1 MGTKDQHDNGTIIK
15 RKVLM
20 NIRKYIS
27 LTFLFT
33 FLIFLTS
40 CKDSIND
47 SQAGDNVT
55 VSLAMDKGLNK
66 IGSDPIVL
74 DTVKILLKDIKFRQS
89 NGDSSNV
96 KVGPMVAH
104 LNLNGIPT
112 EFAAGKILAG
122 NYDKIKFRLHKPEAG
137 DIISDP
143 EFIAGS
149 SGELRYSVIVKGT
162 YNGVPFIY
170 KSTKTATQ
178 EVNLKNYVN
187 LNAEVKTNVTLSVD
201 VNFWFYKDAVVL
213 DPNNIIN
220 QNDIDNNIKDSFKK
234 AFRDANKDGIAD

>member
-1 MGTKDQHDNGTIIK
+1 MK
-15 RKVLM
+15 
-20 NIRKYIS
+20 IRKKIYF
-27 LTFLFT
+27 TFLFT
-33 FLIFLTS
+33 SLILLTS
-40 CKDSIND
+40 CKDSTTN
-47 SQAGDNVT
+47 SPAGDNVT

-66 IGSDPIVL
+66 ISSDPIVL
-74 DTVKILLKDIKFRQS
+74 DTVKILLKDIKFRQAT
-89 NGDSSNV
+89 GDSLNV
-96 KVGPMVAH
+96 KVGPMVVF

-112 EFAAGKILAG
+112 EFAAGIVMAG

-137 DIISDP
+137 DVLTDT
-143 EFIAGS
+143 EFIAGPG
-149 SGELRYSVIVKGT
+149 GELRYSVIVKGT

-187 LNAEVKTNVTLSVD
+187 LTAEVKTNVTLSVD
-201 VNFWFYKDAVVL
+201 VNSWFYKDGVVL
-213 DPNNIIN
+213 DPNNIAN

>member
-1 MGTKDQHDNGTIIK
+1 MKIH
-15 RKVLM
+15 
-20 NIRKYIS
+20 KYIY
-27 LTFLFT
+27 LTFLCT
-33 FLIFLTS
+33 SLILITS
-40 CKDSIND
+40 CKDSTNNN
-47 SQAGDNVT
+47 QAGDNVT
-55 VSLAMDKGLNK
+55 VSLAKDKGLNK
-66 IGSDPIVL
+66 VASDPIVL
-74 DTVKILLKDIKFRQS
+74 DTVKILLKDIKFRQAA
-89 NGDSSNV
+89 GDSSNV
-96 KVGPMVAH
+96 KVGPMVVY

-112 EFAAGKILAG
+112 EFAAGIVIAG

-137 DIISDP
+137 DVISDP

-170 KSTKTATQ
+170 KSSKTATQ

-187 LNAEVKTNVTLSVD
+187 LTAEVKTNVTLSVD
-201 VNFWFYKDAVVL
+201 VNSWFYKDTVVL
-213 DPNNIIN
+213 NPNNIDN

>member
-1 MGTKDQHDNGTIIK
+1 MK
-15 RKVLM
+15 
-20 NIRKYIS
+20 IRKYFY

-33 FLIFLTS
+33 SLIFITS
-40 CKDSIND
+40 CKDSTTNN
-47 SQAGDNVT
+47 QAGDNVT

-66 IGSDPIVL
+66 VASDPIVL
-74 DTVKILLKDIKFRQS
+74 DTVKILLKDIKFRQAT
-89 NGDSSNV
+89 GDSSNV
-96 KVGPMVAH
+96 KVGPMVVH
-104 LNLNGIPT
+104 LNLNGTPI
-112 EFAAGKILAG
+112 EFAAGIVVAG

-137 DIISDP
+137 DIISDT
-143 EFIAGS
+143 EFIAGP

-170 KSTKTATQ
+170 RSTKTATQ

-187 LNAEVKTNVTLSVD
+187 LTAEVKTNVTLSVD
-201 VNFWFYKDAVVL
+201 VNSWFYKDAVVL
-213 DPNNIIN
+213 DPNNIDN